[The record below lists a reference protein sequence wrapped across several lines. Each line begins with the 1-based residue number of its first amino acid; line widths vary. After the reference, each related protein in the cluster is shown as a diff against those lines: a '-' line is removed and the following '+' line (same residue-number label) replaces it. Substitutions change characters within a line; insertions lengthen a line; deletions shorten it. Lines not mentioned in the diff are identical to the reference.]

1 MTVSASANFAALVF
15 KQVLDPLPL
24 AAQLHFKV
32 IVHCHGRRG
41 RGAGVAAPRRGGGG
55 PPGGSGSRGPRE
67 AARSTPGGRS
77 AGSAAAAGARGGP
90 ARAPGTSSG
99 AAGRGPAGVGWGDT
113 RRGTRGRRRARDEG
127 WGWGARS
134 LPLSPRAPG
143 LWLLRSGRALGPRGG
158 RRRRRRSGLSLGRSR
173 LAAVTHAHARSLTR
187 SLPRSLSRP
196 LRQKGSAAQQPAPPQ
211 RAEGGDSQNAAA
223 LSQKRREDPG
233 HSAFPAARAARR
245 SNRASL
251 PRGAREPSAVGA
263 AQSSRQQHHVGRPGG
278 SRGSRLQHP
287 ECTGRLGG
295 RPAFGSA
302 PREVGRWERCTMG
315 FVVQK
320 EESPFDDHLGNFFY
334 FNSVVAKVRFGPET

>member
-1 MTVSASANFAALVF
+1 MGHTLLLPTSGAGRPLDRLAGWGWGSRAGSAPLGHHILPEPGPRETAHLPRRHSPILPLGFVDVTVSASANFAALVF

-77 AGSAAAAGARGGP
+77 AGPAAAAGARGGP

-158 RRRRRRSGLSLGRSR
+158 RRRRGGLSLGRSR
-173 LAAVTHAHARSLTR
+173 LAALTHAHARSLARSAVHSDRKAAPHNSRHLLRERRAGTR
-187 SLPRSLSRP
+187 GTRPRCRKNVAKTRAAPLSP
-196 LRQKGSAAQQPAPPQ
+196 PPAPRTSP
-211 RAEGGDSQNAAA
+211 AE
-223 LSQKRREDPG
+223 P
-233 HSAFPAARAARR
+233 HS
-245 SNRASL
+245 
-251 PRGAREPSAVGA
+251 
-263 AQSSRQQHHVGRPGG
+263 PGG
-278 SRGSRLQHP
+278 RVN
-287 ECTGRLGG
+287 
-295 RPAFGSA
+295 PA
-302 PREVGRWERCTMG
+302 R
-315 FVVQK
+315 
-320 EESPFDDHLGNFFY
+320 
-334 FNSVVAKVRFGPET
+334 